1 MKVQQLH
8 QLTKVQTETPATIA
22 MNLQLQ
28 RKYVLLLKSLTLTRM
43 SARLHNHLQLMKV
56 QQLHQLTK
64 VQTETPATIPN
75 WPLKQAYLLVFQVKC
90 SIRSPEHAK
99 LPRQAVENLM
109 TAKISKINGDHFTK
123 TA

>member
-1 MKVQQLH
+1 VQQLH
-8 QLTKVQTETPATIA
+8 QLTKVQTETPATIT

-28 RKYVLLLKSLTLTRM
+28 RKYVLLLKFLTLTQIN
-43 SARLHNHLQLMKV
+43 ARLHNHLQLMKV

-75 WPLKQAYLLVFQVKC
+75 WPLKQAYLLVSQVKC

-99 LPRQAVENLM
+99 LPRQAAENLM
-109 TAKISKINGDHFTK
+109 TAKISKMKGDHYT
-123 TA
+123 

>member
-1 MKVQQLH
+1 M
-8 QLTKVQTETPATIA
+8 
-22 MNLQLQ
+22 
-28 RKYVLLLKSLTLTRM
+28 
-43 SARLHNHLQLMKV
+43 
-56 QQLHQLTK
+56 K

-109 TAKISKINGDHFTK
+109 TAKMMTTLIMTAESSKIKGDHFTK
-123 TA
+123 TT